1 MTTSY
6 IRECNTQMTTMYD
19 MTPIPWTIF
28 GYEVASCD
36 VLTYLNL
43 IHETNHFSKP
53 NNQINWEKNNQKKR
67 AWIVLFSNSKAE
79 INYHDAIIYDYD
91 KKNIMIIF
99 TLKEMST
106 FLNYREWTGCHSR
119 TKYSL

>member
-19 MTPIPWTIF
+19 MTLIPWTIF

-53 NNQINWEKNNQKKR
+53 NNKINWEKNNHQKR

-91 KKNIMIIF
+91 KKKYNDHIHIERNVNF
-99 TLKEMST
+99 FKLPGVNRMS
-106 FLNYREWTGCHSR
+106 LPY
-119 TKYSL
+119 

>member
-19 MTPIPWTIF
+19 MTLIPWTIF

-67 AWIVLFSNSKAE
+67 AWIVLFSNLDMFKFQSWNQLSWC
-79 INYHDAIIYDYD
+79 NY
-91 KKNIMIIF
+91 
-99 TLKEMST
+99 LW
-106 FLNYREWTGCHSR
+106 LW
-119 TKYSL
+119 